1 MINYVIVEENS
12 FDTFRSIFP
21 LFNFRL
27 ISRSE
32 KNRIFYQEQRSMKQ
46 FIYTFLKYI
55 SVRINYKERIDW
67 QIELPSLTSSRNVKC
82 KAEQNRSR
90 KLDSA
95 QKEKVEWS
103 KVKTRRRQTRDTRR
117 TAQLR
122 RARSLSRFS
131 TLMGR
136 QNSAFPGG
144 RGGRQ
149 STEYYT
155 G

>member
-1 MINYVIVEENS
+1 MINYVVIGENS

-55 SVRINYKERIDW
+55 SVWINYKERIDW
-67 QIELPSLTSSRNVKC
+67 QIELPPLTSSRNVKC